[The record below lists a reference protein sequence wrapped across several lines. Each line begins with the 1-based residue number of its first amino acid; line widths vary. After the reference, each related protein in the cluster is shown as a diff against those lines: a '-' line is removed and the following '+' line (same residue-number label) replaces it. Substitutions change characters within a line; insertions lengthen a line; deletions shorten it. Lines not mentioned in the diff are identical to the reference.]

1 MLCWEEDCLEGPL
14 LTPPS
19 LLESFP
25 QPPSAELFHYD
36 STNAV
41 NWGMRGEAVGQQAG
55 WGASGCRGAA
65 APLQAAPEMGSRP
78 EGLRAEMGESP
89 QPGRGLLVAVA
100 HVSCFFVSHRVQG
113 KMAPRRDCHLE
124 VTPRGGPREVPLCAQ
139 TLLGRSFALSL
150 PSSPSIPIPTAHPG
164 TVGLPAELQLPA
176 WVPSPRQQCLPGT
189 RQRWVAVLMFPAHI
203 HLWVTPGFAERVAEL

>member
-19 LLESFP
+19 LLESLP

-78 EGLRAEMGESP
+78 EG
-89 QPGRGLLVAVA
+89 
-100 HVSCFFVSHRVQG
+100 QG
-113 KMAPRRDCHLE
+113 QRW
-124 VTPRGGPREVPLCAQ
+124 GGPRSPGGGCWWEWLMSLVFLC
-139 TLLGRSFALSL
+139 
-150 PSSPSIPIPTAHPG
+150 PTEYK
-164 TVGLPAELQLPA
+164 VR
-176 WVPSPRQQCLPGT
+176 WLPG
-189 RQRWVAVLMFPAHI
+189 
-203 HLWVTPGFAERVAEL
+203 VTATWR